1 MAVYACV
8 SIGCVRTTL
17 DIADDVLMAVKER
30 ARRQKRSAG
39 DLLSELA
46 REALTHR
53 YREESKGEK
62 PKSFYGFEPL
72 PPRGEAVSN
81 ELIDKL
87 REEDLD

>member
-1 MAVYACV
+1 M
-8 SIGCVRTTL
+8 RTTL

-53 YREESKGEK
+53 YREDSKAKK
-62 PKSFYGFEPL
+62 PKSFYGFDPL
-72 PPRGEAVSN
+72 PSRGEAVSN

-87 REEDLD
+87 REEDLG

>member
-1 MAVYACV
+1 M
-8 SIGCVRTTL
+8 RTTL

-46 REALTHR
+46 REALNQR
-53 YREESKGEK
+53 YQADSKARKTES
-62 PKSFYGFEPL
+62 FHGFEPL
-72 PPRGEAVSN
+72 PRRGATVSN

-87 REEDLD
+87 REEDLG

>member
-1 MAVYACV
+1 M
-8 SIGCVRTTL
+8 RTTL
-17 DIADDVLMAVKER
+17 DIADDVLMAVKDR

-53 YREESKGEK
+53 YREGDSEAREA
-62 PKSFYGFEPL
+62 KSLYGFDPL
-72 PPRGEAVSN
+72 PPRGGPVSN

-87 REEDLD
+87 REEDLG